1 MNEADRPFDSVL
13 LDRVLFVHAHPD
25 DETIGTGGTLATLVD
40 RGAGVTVLSCTR
52 GERGEVIPPEL
63 KNLEGDG
70 PALARYREGE
80 LAKAMDILGVTD
92 HRFLGEPDA
101 RLAGLPP
108 RRYLDSGMQWGADGA
123 EALDRLDP
131 DSLCAASLGEVAADV
146 ATVLEASGATAVIS
160 YDAHGGYGH
169 PDHIR
174 AHEAALR
181 AAAVLGVP
189 FFAIV
194 PPVDGAGTDDGRAA
208 GDIVVDVS
216 SVIGRKTDAL
226 RAHRTQVTVD
236 GDRFTLS
243 SGPFH
248 IIATEERFRREGQRR
263 AAGRHGAGQEE
274 STAWSDLG
282 RPSRVIACALAL
294 LMGVALGGIGT
305 VNHQWGF
312 SAGFPIGAI
321 AALVLVAAL
330 ATGLRLVFATR
341 IVPFFASVGLLAS
354 LVVLT
359 VGGPGGSVLVPANG
373 AGYGWS
379 YGTAAIIALVLA
391 WPNLAVLHPPGPHP
405 SQPHPLQPHPSQTA
419 RDTME
424 PEPDTKGRP
433 AP

>member
-1 MNEADRPFDSVL
+1 MNEADRPFESVL

-92 HRFLGEPDA
+92 RRFLGEPDA
-101 RLAGLPP
+101 RLAGLAP
-108 RRYLDSGMQWGADGA
+108 RRYLDSGMQWGVDGA

-226 RAHRTQVTVD
+226 RAHRTQVTVY
-236 GDRFTLS
+236 GDRFALS
-243 SGPFH
+243 SGPFQM
-248 IIATEERFRREGQRR
+248 IATEERFRREGQRR
-263 AAGRHGAGQEE
+263 AAGRYGAGQEE

-330 ATGLRLVFATR
+330 VTGLRLVFATR
-341 IVPFFASVGLLAS
+341 IVPFFASVGLLVS

-379 YGTAAIIALVLA
+379 YGAAAIIALVLA
-391 WPNLAVLHPPGPHP
+391 WPNLAMLHPPVPHP
-405 SQPHPLQPHPSQTA
+405 PVPHPSQTA